1 MLRVGWRRVKRRVVV
16 SKKSEM
22 ANHFLNQP
30 LKNGYNTCVTCKYL
44 SKVKIFILERFPT
57 YSLTF
62 CRLKIEVYFF
72 IEQAYS
78 KGRISGGGGWKTIG
92 IRLIIISKSNVNMDV
107 QPRCKYYWCKKM
119 SCCKQQQNNIT
130 NLIIINTIRLFCEF
144 NLVLYFKCFNIIQFH
159 IQIMFSFT
167 RKWTINSVTQQ
178 KVQIQNLTYFLRNKL
193 H

>member
-44 SKVKIFILERFPT
+44 SKVKIFIFSDVLIDLLSTKDRGLFFLMSKPT
-57 YSLTF
+57 LRAES
-62 CRLKIEVYFF
+62 E
-72 IEQAYS
+72 
-78 KGRISGGGGWKTIG
+78 GGGGKAIG
-92 IRLIIISKSNVNMDV
+92 IGSIIISKSNVNMDM

-178 KVQIQNLTYFLRNKL
+178 KVQIQNLTYILRNKL